1 MLGRHERQKSR
12 RGRQRMDSGKR
23 SREEGGEEDRRSV
36 RGKTGGSENR
46 ETLQLFGL
54 VGLLP

>member
-1 MLGRHERQKSR
+1 MLGRHERQKS

-36 RGKTGGSENR
+36 GGKTGGSGNR

-54 VGLLP
+54 VGLLL